1 MADPYL
7 DSTTETTGMQIFVY
21 VTRQHWHRNVAAAVR
36 LGPFYEVHS
45 NTYRPLQYFP
55 LQMELVLLKH
65 SIKC

>member
-7 DSTTETTGMQIFVY
+7 DSTIEAIGMQIFVC
-21 VTRQHWHRNVAAAVR
+21 VTRQHWRRNVAAAVR

-55 LQMELVLLKH
+55 FQMELVLLKH
-65 SIKC
+65 NITC